1 MFVCEEKL
9 LNVGGVKIAYTEC
22 GPQDGRVFFCVH
34 GLLSNG
40 RDYDFLA
47 QDLAQTGYR
56 VICMDLPGRGKSDWF
71 IDKSQ
76 YQPPFY
82 IPYCLALISEV
93 TKGAGFDWF
102 GVSLGGMIGLA
113 LSVME
118 GVRLERLIL
127 VDIGAEVPAAGLDA
141 VSKLAKFSPE
151 FKTQNEAASF
161 LKIRCSQWG
170 ITEDAVWDHLIAHNI
185 KPHGDGYIM
194 HYDPAIGAALPEKN
208 ETLAFWDLWRNVRQ
222 PLLLIRGEESVL
234 LPLSV
239 ANAMRGCYG
248 GKVFDSITFAGCG
261 HVPNLM
267 EAAQINKVLMHINA
281 PSFVA

>member
-1 MFVCEEKL
+1 MFVRVDKS
-9 LNVGGVKIAYTEC
+9 LNVHGVRIAYTEC
-22 GPQDGRVFFCVH
+22 GPQDGRVLFCVH

-47 QDLAQTGYR
+47 QRLAQSGYR
-56 VICMDLPGRGKSDWF
+56 VVCMDLPGRGKSDWLT
-71 IDKSQ
+71 DKTQ

-93 TKGAGFDWF
+93 TKGVSFDWF

-113 LSVME
+113 LSVMD
-118 GVRLERLIL
+118 GVKLERLIL
-127 VDIGAEVPAAGLDA
+127 VDIGAEIPAAGLDSVA
-141 VSKLAKFSPE
+141 KLAKFLPE
-151 FKTQNEAASF
+151 FKTQHDAVSF

-185 KPHGDGYIM
+185 KPHDGGYIM
-194 HYDPAIGAALPEKN
+194 HYDPAIGVALPEKN

-222 PLLLIRGEESVL
+222 PVLLIRGKESAL

-248 GKVFDSITFAGCG
+248 GKFFYNITFEGCG

-267 EAAQINKVLMHINA
+267 EDMQINKVVTHIKA
-281 PSFVA
+281 PSFVS